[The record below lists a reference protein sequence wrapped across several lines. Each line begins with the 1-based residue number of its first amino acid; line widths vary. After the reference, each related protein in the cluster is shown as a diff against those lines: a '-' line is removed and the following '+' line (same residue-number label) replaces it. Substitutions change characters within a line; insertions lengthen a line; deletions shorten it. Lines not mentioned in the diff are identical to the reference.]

1 MWDVFQDRE
10 IDVEQ
15 NLLNEKMK
23 KDQAESANKKL
34 SGFSEILA
42 WLSLPK
48 EANILDIS
56 EGDLITLRAII
67 SHLLTN
73 LSYVTE
79 FLKAHPDYV
88 FRATGTPLSPETLVT
103 FLDLCGRVSATLSV
117 ILLSYKNNLS
127 YRTPKD
133 LQENFNRYMKIMKEN
148 GEFPPGSF
156 DVFTELLKEVLDA
169 RLVKVESL

>member
-23 KDQAESANKKL
+23 KDQAESVNKKFA
-34 SGFSEILA
+34 GFSEILA

-48 EANILDIS
+48 EANMLDIS
-56 EGDLITLRAII
+56 EDNLVILRAII
-67 SHLLTN
+67 SHLMTN

-79 FLKAHPDYV
+79 FLKTHPDYV
-88 FRATGTPLSPETLVT
+88 FRATGAPLSPETLTT
-103 FLDLCGRVSATLSV
+103 FLDLCRRINATLNV
-117 ILLSYKNNLS
+117 IQLSYKNNQS
-127 YRTPKD
+127 NIFPKD
-133 LQENFNRYMKIMKEN
+133 LQENFNSYMKIMKEN
-148 GEFPPGSF
+148 GEFPHGSF

-169 RLVKVESL
+169 RLVKVQSL